1 MIRTLTASCVVLAV
15 MTAPALAASG
25 CDTRGM
31 PPQMYAAYV
40 TDAQQQLNEHG
51 FSAGTPDG
59 KPGPRTRAAIRAY
72 QKKAGLPVDG
82 CVSKDLVDHLHFA
95 QPKVYGNGGRD

>member
-1 MIRTLTASCVVLAV
+1 MIRILTASALLLAV
-15 MTAPALAASG
+15 TAAPALAAST

-31 PPQMYAAYV
+31 PPQMYTAYV

-51 FSAGTPDG
+51 FNAGTADG
-59 KPGPRTRAAIRAY
+59 KPGPRTQSAIRAY

-82 CVSKDLVDHLHFA
+82 CVSKELVDHLHFA
-95 QPKVYGNGGRD
+95 QPKVYGGSKR

>member
-1 MIRTLTASCVVLAV
+1 MTRTLIASALLLATAS
-15 MTAPALAASG
+15 PALAASK

-31 PPQMYAAYV
+31 PPQMYTAYV

-51 FSAGTPDG
+51 FNAGTPDG
-59 KPGPRTRAAIRAY
+59 KPGARTQSAIRAY

-82 CVSKDLVDHLHFA
+82 CVSKELVDHLHFA
-95 QPKVYGNGGRD
+95 QPKVYGGSKR